1 MRRARLSAI
10 DLMLPVNRSS
20 TKSYGRLSVYDYLMS
35 RPASSQDDTRPFL
48 RAPLW
53 WDLLDR
59 AIAQILAMPT
69 SAGTSRMA
77 LVESAAEAT
86 DQAEFRL
93 VLALEQDAPP
103 DGDVVSKSV
112 AEAVTL
118 MTAVDALSQR
128 DLGRP
133 ENQHPDLV
141 QQFRRRLSGH
151 EDAILAGETTYS
163 VRPEEG
169 QESAA
174 RIRHALRE
182 VAQDEGTSLVRL
194 AVLRNDAID
203 LAARLLLVAANIA
216 ASGSASE
223 APEKR
228 TPALD
233 RTLETIA
240 RQLAAQAEAVER
252 PIDSRGDVVAHHL
265 AAALRVRMPSETL
278 DGLEASSASEGAAQ
292 NCLDV
297 AKDVWFRLAVNE
309 YVAIKELDRQLETPA
324 YGEAFDSL
332 SGVMLEGAANVICGA
347 RLLGRPSSFRHHKAW
362 GHQTIGLTYA
372 LEAYVAGVR
381 GDPASLAQAEL
392 ITLTRLTR
400 AITAIAMLEP
410 RREARPTNGRPKR

>member
-1 MRRARLSAI
+1 
-10 DLMLPVNRSS
+10 
-20 TKSYGRLSVYDYLMS
+20 MS

-53 WDLLDR
+53 GDLLDR
-59 AIAQILAMPT
+59 AIAQILAVPT

-252 PIDSRGDVVAHHL
+252 PVDSRGDVVAHRL

-278 DGLEASSASEGAAQ
+278 DALEASPASEGTAQ
-292 NCLDV
+292 NCRDV
-297 AKDVWFRLAVNE
+297 ARDVWFRLAVNE

-324 YGEAFDSL
+324 YGEAFDGL

-410 RREARPTNGRPKR
+410 RREATPTNGRPKR

>member
-1 MRRARLSAI
+1 MVPR
-10 DLMLPVNRSS
+10 
-20 TKSYGRLSVYDYLMS
+20 
-35 RPASSQDDTRPFL
+35 ASSQEDARPFL

-53 WDLLDR
+53 GDLLDG
-59 AIAQILAMPT
+59 AIAQISATPA

-77 LVESAAEAT
+77 LIESAAEAT

-103 DGDVVSKSV
+103 AADVVSESV

-163 VRPEEG
+163 LRPDEG
-169 QESAA
+169 QQSAA
-174 RIRHALRE
+174 RIRHALGE
-182 VAQDEGTSLVRL
+182 IAQDDGTSLVRL

-228 TPALD
+228 TAALD
-233 RTLETIA
+233 RTLETIT
-240 RQLAAQAEAVER
+240 RELAVHAEAVER
-252 PIDSRGDVVAHHL
+252 PLDSRGDVAAHHL

-278 DGLEASSASEGAAQ
+278 DDLEGSSASESAVPR
-292 NCLDV
+292 CLDV
-297 AKDVWFRLAVNE
+297 AKDAWFRLATNE

-324 YGEAFDSL
+324 YGEAFKSL
-332 SGVMLEGAANVICGA
+332 NGVMLEGAANVICGA
-347 RLLGRPSSFRHHKAW
+347 RLLGRPSSFRHHRAW

-410 RREARPTNGRPKR
+410 RREARSTNGRPKR